1 MPRRTVLSTRRPE
14 GGLVVAGGDPG
25 RRQRLLKRVAAAY
38 QPRKVI
44 GIGSGARLESH
55 LAARIPAVVLFD
67 LGAKPDAQTF
77 SVISE
82 LSALAKTI
90 VIAETDDESLAIQ
103 ALKAG
108 ASGFCPRNTPPV
120 LIRKAIQL
128 VEAGEIW
135 IGRRVMLRLIEDM
148 ANLRRGTRQEPA
160 SAGVLTERENAI
172 AGLVARGAGNKEIA
186 RALSISIKTVKTHLT
201 NMFRKVGISS
211 RLQLALAIGP
221 LKRTTT

>member
-1 MPRRTVLSTRRPE
+1 MPRRTVLSALRPD

-25 RRQRLLKRVAAAY
+25 RRHRLLKRVSVAH
-38 QPRKVI
+38 QPGKVT
-44 GIGSGARLESH
+44 GIGSGAGLESH
-55 LAARIPAVVLFD
+55 LAALVPAVVLFD
-67 LGAKPDAQTF
+67 LGAKPDALTF
-77 SVISE
+77 GVISE

-90 VIAETDDESLAIQ
+90 VIADTDDESLAIQ

-108 ASGFCPRNTPPV
+108 ASGFCPRNTPPA

-148 ANLRRGTRQEPA
+148 ASPPRGTRREPA

-172 AGLVARGAGNKEIA
+172 ASLVARGEGNKEIA
-186 RALSISIKTVKTHLT
+186 HALSISIKTVKTHLT
-201 NMFRKVGISS
+201 NMFKKVGVSS

-221 LKRTTT
+221 LERTTT

>member
-1 MPRRTVLSTRRPE
+1 MATHRVLSVRRPE
-14 GGLVVAGGDPG
+14 GGLLVAGGDRG
-25 RRQRLLKRVAAAY
+25 RRQRLLERGAAANP
-38 QPRKVI
+38 PRKVV
-44 GIGSGARLESH
+44 GVG
-55 LAARIPAVVLFD
+55 AARVPAVVLFD

-108 ASGFCPRNTPPV
+108 ASGFCPRNTPPA

-135 IGRRVMLRLIEDM
+135 IGRRVMLRLIEEM
-148 ANLRRGTRQEPA
+148 ASPPRGTRQEPA
-160 SAGVLTERENAI
+160 
-172 AGLVARGAGNKEIA
+172 
-186 RALSISIKTVKTHLT
+186 
-201 NMFRKVGISS
+201 
-211 RLQLALAIGP
+211 
-221 LKRTTT
+221 

>member
-1 MPRRTVLSTRRPE
+1 MATRRVLSARRPE
-14 GGLVVAGGDPG
+14 GGLVVAGGDSG
-25 RRQRLLKRVAAAY
+25 RRQQLLKRLAAARQSGKVCGIASGEGVESHVAA
-38 QPRKVI
+38 RV
-44 GIGSGARLESH
+44 
-55 LAARIPAVVLFD
+55 PAVVLFD

-108 ASGFCPRNTPPV
+108 ASGFCPRNTPPA

-135 IGRRVMLRLIEDM
+135 IGRRVMLRLIEEM
-148 ANLRRGTRQEPA
+148 ASPPRGTRQEPA
-160 SAGVLTERENAI
+160 NTGVLTEREHAI
-172 AGLVARGAGNKEIA
+172 AGLVARGEGNKEIA

-201 NMFRKVGISS
+201 NMFKKVGVSS

-221 LKRTTT
+221 VERTTT